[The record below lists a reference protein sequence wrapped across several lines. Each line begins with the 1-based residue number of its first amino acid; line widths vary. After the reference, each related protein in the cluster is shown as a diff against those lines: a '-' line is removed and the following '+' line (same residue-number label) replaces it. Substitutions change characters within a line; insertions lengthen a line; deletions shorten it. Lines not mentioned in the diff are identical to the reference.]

1 MNKEYEFLK
10 TMLSFSISGVLHI
23 FKVFPIQRNK
33 ILLYPFNGHYYCNLK
48 YIDEKS
54 GKNIYQSYVYGKH
67 TTLKT
72 VLIRQA

>member
-33 ILLYPFNGHYYCNLK
+33 ILLYGNA
-48 YIDEKS
+48 D
-54 GKNIYQSYVYGKH
+54 
-67 TTLKT
+67 
-72 VLIRQA
+72 LIAFSHPQICE